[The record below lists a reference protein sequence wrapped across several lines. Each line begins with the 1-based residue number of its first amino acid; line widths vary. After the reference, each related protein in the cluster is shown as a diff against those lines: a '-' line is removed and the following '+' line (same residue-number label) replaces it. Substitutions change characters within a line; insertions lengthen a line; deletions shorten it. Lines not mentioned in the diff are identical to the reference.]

1 MYGADRSHRDL
12 QMQIE
17 DLRRLVERQM
27 AMLDRYDKVMRRV
40 APGAPIGGQEPSAP
54 AQSMDRVLDLLDR
67 AIGRAEALT
76 RDKQRLE
83 GTLDRTLKMLDDSLR
98 TQESMSARMSD
109 TVSKPA
115 TGPDLPGRM
124 EETVSKYDQMLER
137 SLAALENAYQA
148 SESTRRE
155 VDERDRLLS
164 RTLDALESAVE
175 FEHGET
181 QPRQGVFRRMFS

>member
-1 MYGADRSHRDL
+1 MYGADGSPRDL

-27 AMLDRYDKVMRRV
+27 AMLDRYDTVLRRV
-40 APGAPIGGQEPSAP
+40 APGAAMGGPEPTQP
-54 AQSMDRVLDLLDR
+54 ARSMDRVLDLLDR

-76 RDKQRLE
+76 RDKLRLE

-98 TQESMSARMSD
+98 TQESMSARMSE
-109 TVSKPA
+109 TALKPA
-115 TGPDLPGRM
+115 SRPDLPDRM
-124 EETVSKYDQMLER
+124 EDTVSKYDQMLER
-137 SLAALENAYQA
+137 SLAALENAYQS

-181 QPRQGVFRRMFS
+181 RPRQGVLRRMFS